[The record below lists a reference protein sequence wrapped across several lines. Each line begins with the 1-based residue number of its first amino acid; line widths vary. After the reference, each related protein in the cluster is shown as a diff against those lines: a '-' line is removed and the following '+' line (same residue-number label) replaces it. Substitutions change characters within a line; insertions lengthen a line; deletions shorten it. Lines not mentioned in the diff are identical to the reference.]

1 MTIRRES
8 FHKREVFGFW
18 CFFCVQKLKTLPG
31 KNDIFLQKKINAQI
45 RIRIIFHSSIKFLLK
60 MHKKHKPCIQGLT
73 KNGFI
78 VIDDRMILS
87 LKKKSKSYHGELLV
101 RRDYVLRHAY
111 VFLYGLQRDTKI
123 FRENCFVE
131 RRRSDVWTRNPDN

>member
-1 MTIRRES
+1 
-8 FHKREVFGFW
+8 
-18 CFFCVQKLKTLPG
+18 
-31 KNDIFLQKKINAQI
+31 
-45 RIRIIFHSSIKFLLK
+45 

-123 FRENCFVE
+123 FGKIALSNVGGVMSEQE
-131 RRRSDVWTRNPDN
+131 TQTIKSLKTDNS